1 MSGPETPGGSLPSE
15 GGEAAADTTNNGCH
29 PGQARSAPI
38 RDRGLSA
45 DASGGPG
52 SALRLSGM
60 TDLDAGTYGTPLPQ
74 PGRESPLA
82 ALIRQQRRRHADGLR
97 LAAASAAI
105 VGAATVLLLGL
116 SGWFLTGAAIA
127 GLAGLASAQAFN
139 VLLPSAGIRLLAILR
154 TAFRYL
160 ERLSGHAAALK
171 ALAAIRPALFAS
183 LAASPPAQALA
194 LSRGEASARLVQDI
208 DAVETRFIRLSAPWG
223 AGAAVAAGVAM
234 AAGAGWTSAL
244 VVAVSVVVSLVSTRW
259 LARRLSART
268 GPAIQQAAGALKDA
282 LAAHAAAAPELRVY
296 GAQDRAAAEIEALGD
311 RLDTLKREAVAASGW
326 LVVLQGLIL
335 GLAVALTLAFAHQA
349 AAPLAAMAGLAAAM
363 ALEGLGGVA
372 KAFEQDAGADAAA
385 ARLDMVLVH
394 APVAS
399 SAHAAPERPSL
410 TLGDLA
416 LEPGARLVLTGP
428 SGCGKTTILEQLLG
442 LRSLRTAHP
451 GECRDPDPM
460 ALGLIGKSA
469 ALLASAPEPLHLGPG
484 IRRDERLL
492 LMCGDLEPGPATRPA
507 FAHAPQDAALIA
519 GTVRANLALAG
530 AHPEATLWDALADAA
545 LEARVRALPLGLDTW
560 IGENGERL
568 SGGERRRLSLARAL
582 LRDAPWLLL
591 DEPTE
596 GLDAATEAL
605 VVQRLDARL
614 KRTGQGLVLVSH
626 RAAPRA
632 LCDEELP
639 IAPPRAIG

>member
-1 MSGPETPGGSLPSE
+1 VSG
-15 GGEAAADTTNNGCH
+15 
-29 PGQARSAPI
+29 
-38 RDRGLSA
+38 
-45 DASGGPG
+45 
-52 SALRLSGM
+52 
-60 TDLDAGTYGTPLPQ
+60 
-74 PGRESPLA
+74 PLA

-97 LAAASAAI
+97 LAAASAAV

-223 AGAAVAAGVAM
+223 AGAAVAAGLAM
-234 AAGAGWTSAL
+234 AAPAGWAPALALALAVAGAVISA
-244 VVAVSVVVSLVSTRW
+244 RW

-268 GPAIQQAAGALKDA
+268 GPALQQAAGALKEA

-296 GAQDRAAAEIEALGD
+296 GAQDRAAGEIEALG
-311 RLDTLKREAVAASGW
+311 RTLDALRRQAVAASAW
-326 LVVLQGLIL
+326 LVALQGLVL
-335 GLAVALTLAFAHQA
+335 GLAVALVLALAHDA
-349 AAPLAAMAGLAAAM
+349 AQPLAAMAGLATAM
-363 ALEGLGGVA
+363 ALEGLGGLG
-372 KAFEQDAGADAAA
+372 KAFEQDGGADAAA
-385 ARLDMVLVH
+385 ERLDAVLVH
-394 APVAS
+394 APGAV
-399 SAHAAPERPSL
+399 SAHAAPGRPSL
-410 TLGDLA
+410 SFGDLV
-416 LEPGARLVLTGP
+416 LEPGSRLVLTGP
-428 SGCGKTTILEQLLG
+428 SGCGKTTVL
-442 LRSLRTAHP
+442 
-451 GECRDPDPM
+451 
-460 ALGLIGKSA
+460 
-469 ALLASAPEPLHLGPG
+469 
-484 IRRDERLL
+484 ERLL
-492 LMCGDLEPGPATRPA
+492 ALQLSNSDHPRESGDPSGLGSLTAERGRKLGLGPRLRGDDRRVGLRLAIDGQPVEALDVQTLRPT

-530 AHPEATLWDALADAA
+530 DHPEPVLWDALADAA
-545 LEARVRALPLGLDTW
+545 LEARVRALPRGLDTW

-596 GLDAATEAL
+596 GLDPATEAL

-614 KRTGQGLVLVSH
+614 KRTGQGLILVSH

-632 LCDEELP
+632 LCDQQLP

>member
-1 MSGPETPGGSLPSE
+1 M
-15 GGEAAADTTNNGCH
+15 
-29 PGQARSAPI
+29 
-38 RDRGLSA
+38 
-45 DASGGPG
+45 
-52 SALRLSGM
+52 AL
-60 TDLDAGTYGTPLPQ
+60 
-74 PGRESPLA
+74 
-82 ALIRQQRRRHADGLR
+82 LIRQQRRRHADGLR
-97 LAAASAAI
+97 LAAASAAV

-223 AGAAVAAGVAM
+223 AGAAVAAGLAM
-234 AAGAGWTSAL
+234 AAPAGWAPAL
-244 VVAVSVVVSLVSTRW
+244 VVAVAVAGAVTSAHW
-259 LARRLSART
+259 LARRLNART
-268 GPAIQQAAGALKDA
+268 GPALQRAAGALKDA

-296 GAQDRAAAEIEALGD
+296 GAQDRAAEEVEALG
-311 RLDTLKREAVAASGW
+311 RALDDLKRQAVAAQGW
-326 LVVLQGLIL
+326 LAVLQGLIL
-335 GLAVALTLAFAHQA
+335 GLAVALTLAFAHAA

-363 ALEGLGGVA
+363 ALEGLGGLG
-372 KAFEQDAGADAAA
+372 KAFEQDAGAQAAA
-385 ARLDMVLVH
+385 QRLDEVLVH
-394 APVAS
+394 APATPD
-399 SAHAAPERPSL
+399 APAAPDRPSL
-410 TLGDLA
+410 SFGDLV
-416 LEPGARLVLTGP
+416 LEPGSRLVLTGP
-428 SGCGKTTILEQLLG
+428 SGCGKTTVL
-442 LRSLRTAHP
+442 
-451 GECRDPDPM
+451 
-460 ALGLIGKSA
+460 
-469 ALLASAPEPLHLGPG
+469 
-484 IRRDERLL
+484 ERLL
-492 LMCGDLEPGPATRPA
+492 ALRLSNSDHPRESGDPSGLGPLTAERGRKLGLGPRFRGDDRRVGLRLEIDGQPVEALDVQILRPA

-519 GTVRANLALAG
+519 GTVRANLRLAG
-530 AHPEATLWDALADAA
+530 DHAETALWDALADAA
-545 LEARVRALPLGLDTW
+545 LETRVRALPQGLDTW

-596 GLDAATEAL
+596 GLDPATEAL
-605 VVQRLDARL
+605 VVQRLDVRL

-632 LCDEELP
+632 LCDQQLP

>member
-1 MSGPETPGGSLPSE
+1 
-15 GGEAAADTTNNGCH
+15 
-29 PGQARSAPI
+29 
-38 RDRGLSA
+38 
-45 DASGGPG
+45 
-52 SALRLSGM
+52 M
-60 TDLDAGTYGTPLPQ
+60 TDVYSGTDAPPRS
-74 PGRESPLA
+74 PGKTQSPLA
-82 ALIRQQRRRHADGLR
+82 ALIRQQRQRHADGLR
-97 LAAASAAI
+97 LAAASAAA

-154 TAFRYL
+154 TGFRYL
-160 ERLSGHAAALK
+160 ERLSGHTAALK

-223 AGAAVAAGVAM
+223 AGAAVAAGLAM
-234 AAGAGWTSAL
+234 TAPAGWAPAL
-244 VVAVSVVVSLVSTRW
+244 VVAVAVVLAVISTRW
-259 LARRLSART
+259 LARRLNART
-268 GPAIQQAAGALKDA
+268 GPAIQRAAGALKDV

-296 GAQDRAAAEIEALGD
+296 GAQDRAAEEVEALG
-311 RLDTLKREAVAASGW
+311 RALDDLKRQAVAAQGW

-335 GLAVALTLAFAHQA
+335 GLAVALTLALAHQA

-372 KAFEQDAGADAAA
+372 KAFEQDAGAAAA
-385 ARLDMVLVH
+385 AKRLDEVLVH
-394 APVAS
+394 APSAS
-399 SAHAAPERPSL
+399 AARTMPDRPSL
-410 TLGDLA
+410 TFGDLVIQ
-416 LEPGARLVLTGP
+416 PGSRLVLTGP

-442 LRSLRTAHP
+442 LRSLNSAHP
-451 GECRDPDPM
+451 GECRDP
-460 ALGLIGKSA
+460 GETH
-469 ALLASAPEPLHLGPG
+469 EPLLMNLGPG

-492 LMCGDLEPGPATRPA
+492 CGGQETSPATRAA

-530 AHPEATLWDALADAA
+530 YHPEAAHSDEALWDALADAA
-545 LEARVRALPLGLDTW
+545 LEARVRALPQGLDTW

-596 GLDAATEAL
+596 GLDPATEAL

-632 LCDEELP
+632 LCDQQLP
-639 IAPPRAIG
+639 IAPPRAIE